1 MNDQEKAET
10 GTRTIVE
17 FFQQFGDDVYA
28 QILLEELFKGLM
40 YEETLF
46 VFGEPLEEGRD
57 QTGDSIAERVCGD
70 IEVDGS
76 GGSEPPDYMATPDLP
91 DYP

>member
-1 MNDQEKAET
+1 
-10 GTRTIVE
+10 
-17 FFQQFGDDVYA
+17 
-28 QILLEELFKGLM
+28 M
-40 YEETLF
+40 YEEALF